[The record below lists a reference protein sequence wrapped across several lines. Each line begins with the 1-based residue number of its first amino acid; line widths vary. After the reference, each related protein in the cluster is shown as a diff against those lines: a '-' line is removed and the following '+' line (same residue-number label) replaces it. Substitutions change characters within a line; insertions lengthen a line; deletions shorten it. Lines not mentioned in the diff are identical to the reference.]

1 MGGFPLSWGEELSLK
16 YFLPGVQGEARVFPS
31 SASMSVPLSEHLWVG
46 GEKPPR
52 EALRSRSHALRQR
65 PDKAWSVPPSITAS
79 FPSADMVCMLWL
91 ASLGSP
97 GGLAEAWD
105 VLVAVP
111 RWLTSGLCCQGGVGS
126 LPSRDGEACCPA
138 GRQGLG
144 NWWPGAPVC
153 SPSPRGC
160 TNKVEHKLTTRKF
173 KTLLS

>member
-1 MGGFPLSWGEELSLK
+1 M
-16 YFLPGVQGEARVFPS
+16 FPS
-31 SASMSVPLSEHLWVG
+31 SASMSVPLSERLWVG

-79 FPSADMVCMLWL
+79 FPSPDMVCMLWL

-111 RWLTSGLCCQGGVGS
+111 RWLTSGLCCQGSVGS
-126 LPSRDGEACCPA
+126 LPSRDGERAA
-138 GRQGLG
+138 QLGDKGWVTGGLEL
-144 NWWPGAPVC
+144 PCAHPAPVAA
-153 SPSPRGC
+153 R
-160 TNKVEHKLTTRKF
+160 TKWNIN
-173 KTLLS
+173 